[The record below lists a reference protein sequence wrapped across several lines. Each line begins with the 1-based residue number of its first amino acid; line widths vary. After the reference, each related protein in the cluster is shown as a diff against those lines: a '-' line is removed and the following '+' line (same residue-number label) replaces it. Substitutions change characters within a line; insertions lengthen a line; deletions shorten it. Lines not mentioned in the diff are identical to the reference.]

1 MDLSNRITQ
10 VEDEIKV
17 LKNEVLAVLLDVKES
32 LLTRENPFNPQPKFD
47 TPAITINQMAATPA
61 ETRSPEAVKQEP
73 AVENPL
79 VKPTGAVQPAE
90 TMLAEPDDDIPGNDS
105 LDSSDDNNNNDDDG
119 ADEILLETIAA
130 KRGNGN
136 GKLKGNSRGR
146 GELPGTGKVGR
157 MPFTGRIDAP
167 FDAENEKRWAG
178 ANDARVNSDSSNH
191 EDQFACGQ
199 INLAELSKLAD
210 WVIATTGQLGPE
222 KTQTILDISEMMGYM
237 PMELKQ
243 SLEKMIPRHNIE
255 MPEEKITTRVYVK
268 ALNNLAVLLEK
279 EDASEFV
286 MLQMVSQGMNPL
298 TKNGTSPHG

>member
-47 TPAITINQMAATPA
+47 TPGITINQMAAP
-61 ETRSPEAVKQEP
+61 ETKPPEPVKQEP
-73 AVENPL
+73 TVENPP
-79 VKPTGAVQPAE
+79 VKPAGTVPSTE
-90 TMLAEPDDDIPGNDS
+90 TMLAEPEDDIPGDDSNDNNY
-105 LDSSDDNNNNDDDG
+105 DNNNNDNDG
-119 ADEILLETIAA
+119 AYEILPETIAA
-130 KRGNGN
+130 KRGNSN
-136 GKLKGNSRGR
+136 GKLKGNGRGR
-146 GELPGTGKVGR
+146 GELPATGKAGR
-157 MPFTGRIDAP
+157 MPFTSRIDAP
-167 FDAENEKRWAG
+167 FDAENEKKWAG
-178 ANDARVNSDSSNH
+178 ANDARANGGTPSDH

-210 WVIATTGQLGPE
+210 WVVATTGQLGPE

-243 SLEKMIPRHNIE
+243 SLEKMIPRHNID

-268 ALNNLAVLLEK
+268 ALNNLAMLLEK

-298 TKNGTSPHG
+298 TKNGASPHG